1 MPFTIIKGTFIP
13 ESGVPDGDTVRFMP
27 DDPAP
32 LYGLPHQGYSPRISR
47 NSGTISL
54 RYEGIDAL
62 EKSAREPFASNATN
76 ENRELLGVPNKND
89 KSRGYIL
96 TRRLGPYGRPISF
109 VFTGDNSENDG
120 SSVFLDTEWMQES
133 INFQLVEIGAV
144 YPLFYH
150 TLFLDLREA
159 IASAVVVARSNGVGL
174 WPHDQ
179 TLNGVT
185 WQGANSLPNLDPIF
199 PKLWRRLVKY
209 TQNEDF
215 YQETNSLD
223 AFIDFL
229 RLEQDRLLIL
239 SRSQCTDLDNIIDVN
254 GETIMMRFLP
264 EDLVFL

>member
-32 LYGLPHQGYSPRISR
+32 LYRLPNQGRSPRVSG

-62 EKSAREPFASNATN
+62 ERSAKEPFASNATN

-96 TRRLGPYGRPISF
+96 TRLLDPYGRPVSF

-120 SSVFLDTEWMQES
+120 ASVFLDVEWMTES
-133 INFQLVEIGAV
+133 INFRLVEIGAV

-150 TLFLDLREA
+150 TLFSDLREV
-159 IASAVVVARSNGVGL
+159 IASAAVSARSNKLGF

-185 WQGANSLPNLDPIF
+185 WRGANSLPNLDPIF
-199 PKLWRRLVKY
+199 PKLWRRLQKY
-209 TQNEDF
+209 TRDEDF
-215 YQETNSLD
+215 YGETDSLD
-223 AFIDFL
+223 AFMDFL
-229 RLEQDRLLIL
+229 RLDQDRLLIL
-239 SRSQCTDLDNIIDVN
+239 SESQCTDLDNIVRVE
-254 GETIMMRFLP
+254 GETIQMSFPP
-264 EDLVFL
+264 ENLVFF